1 MVDMFNA
8 PLKNTRNRRVDPKD
22 STASVN
28 EQIVQA
34 NEQRDAVETKQQVSP
49 RVMLPDLTAEQKIT
63 ETNALA
69 KNMKTLVDRFAVKIA
84 HDEAFNT
91 TLTNVYGAKRI
102 ADNGALF
109 CVTHLERLYSAADIL
124 AMPMGGENEDDVKGT
139 NRQPDKYSKTYYDRI
154 DAEKRTKMTSFYRE
168 LAEQMDVAQDWLRKS
183 DNFRLAKKKQWEK
196 MKLATGE
203 DASTFKRPNAP
214 RYEQEIQTCADAIQ
228 NFTKWIRQG
237 ASFLK
242 QMALSRASKNIVV
255 NVGKN
260 ETGNYIMSKRPVLIR
275 TEPPSDNYEI
285 MTVGS
290 FLSINI
296 QAAIDN
302 GDTWETWEKE
312 MSREAPEGEDE
323 DTGAVKSV
331 VDFEEHVAQLASW
344 WSQDKNVKER
354 HTQLMAALTKKGSD
368 DFVVSIYHLWNAVD
382 GLVPHIKNR
391 ALALIKAENDRLEA
405 AAEQPEPKPHPAN
418 QPVNPATYT
427 PDQLAAIELWKKSQP
442 AA

>member
-8 PLKNTRNRRVDPKD
+8 PQKNARNRRSKPDPKD

-34 NEQRDAVETKQQVSP
+34 NAQRDAVETKPQASE
-49 RVMLPDLTAEQKIT
+49 RIMLPDLTAEQKIT

-69 KNMKTLVDRFAVKIA
+69 KNMRLLVDRFALKSA

-91 TLTNVYGAKRI
+91 TLANVYGAKRI

-109 CVTHLERLYSAADIL
+109 CVTHLERLYSEADIL
-124 AMPMGGENEDDVKGT
+124 AMPMGGETEEDTKGT

-154 DAEKRTKMTSFYRE
+154 DAEKKTKQTSFYRE
-168 LAEQMDVAQDWLRKS
+168 LAEQMDVAQEWLRKS
-183 DNFRLAKKKQWEK
+183 DNFRLGKKKQWDK
-196 MKLATGE
+196 MKLVDGE

-228 NFTKWIRQG
+228 SFTKWIRQA

-242 QMALSRASKNIVV
+242 QIALSRASKNVAVV
-255 NVGKN
+255 VGKD
-260 ETGNYIMSKRPVLIR
+260 ETGNYIMSKRPVLVR

-302 GDTWETWEKE
+302 GDTWDTWEKE
-312 MSREAPEGEDE
+312 MSREAPEGEEE

-368 DFVVSIYHLWNAVD
+368 DFVVSIYHLWSAVD

-391 ALALIKAENDRLEA
+391 ALKLIAAENERQEA
-405 AAEQPEPKPHPAN
+405 EAEQPEQKPHPAN
-418 QPVNPATYT
+418 QPQQFT
-427 PDQLAAIELWKKSQP
+427 PEQLAAIEAWK
-442 AA
+442 AAQKTA